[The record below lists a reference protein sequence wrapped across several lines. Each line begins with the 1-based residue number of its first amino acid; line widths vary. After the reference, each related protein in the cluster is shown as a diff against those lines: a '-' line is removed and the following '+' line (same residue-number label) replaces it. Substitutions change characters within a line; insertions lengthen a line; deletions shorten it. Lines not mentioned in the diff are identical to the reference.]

1 MKTPREIYDW
11 IDKKIKSESIIEY
24 KDEQDFWLSAKMYIG
39 CFEQIE
45 WERSVALDQLKQ
57 LGYSLGE
64 KIKEEYK
71 YEETD

>member
-11 IDKKIKSESIIEY
+11 IDKKIKSESVIGY

-39 CFEQIE
+39 CFEQLE

-57 LGYSLGE
+57 LGYGLAE
-64 KIKEEYK
+64 KIKEEDK
-71 YEETD
+71 DEETS

>member
-1 MKTPREIYDW
+1 MKTPKEIYKW
-11 IDKKIKSESIIEY
+11 IDKKIKSESVIGY

-57 LGYSLGE
+57 LGYGLGE
-64 KIKEEYK
+64 KIKEEDK
-71 YEETD
+71 DEDVS

>member
-11 IDKKIKSESIIEY
+11 IEKKIKSESVIGY

-39 CFEQIE
+39 CFEQLE

-57 LGYSLGE
+57 LGYGLGE
-64 KIKEEYK
+64 RVKEEYK
-71 YEETD
+71 DEETN